1 MNRRVGVAGDENF
14 LTRGGITLGGCAND
28 MTSFGNP
35 NCTGQ
40 MALPHL
46 DPVYF
51 DARRFG
57 RAGHREP
64 PDACLLL
71 RECSLRALQLIWR
84 EPATG
89 DSALKRVGRVYRT

>member
-1 MNRRVGVAGDENF
+1 MHRRVGVAGDENF

-46 DPVYF
+46 DPVPAPIEGPGW
-51 DARRFG
+51 DLL
-57 RAGHREP
+57 EP
-64 PDACLLL
+64 GAPTEMLDQV
-71 RECSLRALQLIWR
+71 RQPALI
-84 EPATG
+84 EEV
-89 DSALKRVGRVYRT
+89 SAPQG